1 MIGQQPTDRGHIAT
15 ILRDQASRADAQLD
29 LARLAILLAA
39 FESLS
44 DEPLDRY
51 FHHLTLLE
59 RDAADLAR
67 QCSNPPRLEERV
79 AIINSLL
86 FERYGYAGDEET
98 YDDLQNADM
107 MRVID
112 RRRGLPVAL
121 GILYLRIA
129 QSCGWSAEGLAFPGH
144 FLIRMEAEGRRAI
157 IDPFNAGAVRTA
169 DELRELLKVLS
180 GVDAELQPE
189 HHAGVSNREVLLR
202 LQNNRKLRLLRD
214 HKRVEALRVIEG
226 MLLFAPATPALWR
239 EAGLLYM
246 HQENLGAAIQALQ
259 HYLSLEGDDGHRAEV
274 RETLARLRTRLN

>member
-1 MIGQQPTDRGHIAT
+1 MLGGTDTDRNHIAT
-15 ILRDQASRADAQLD
+15 ILRDQASKADAQLD

-39 FESLS
+39 FESPS
-44 DEPLDRY
+44 GEPLDRY

-67 QCSNPPRLEERV
+67 RCSNPPRLEEQV

-98 YDDLQNADM
+98 YDDLQNANM

-129 QSCGWSAEGLAFPGH
+129 QSCGWTAEGLSFPGH

-157 IDPFNAGAVRTA
+157 IDPFNGGAVRTA
-169 DELRELLKVLS
+169 DELRELLKALS
-180 GVDAELQPE
+180 GVDAELLPE

-214 HKRVEALRVIEG
+214 QRRSEALLVIEG
-226 MLLFAPATPALWR
+226 MLLFAPGTPALWR

-246 HQENLGAAIQALQ
+246 HEESLGAAIKALQ